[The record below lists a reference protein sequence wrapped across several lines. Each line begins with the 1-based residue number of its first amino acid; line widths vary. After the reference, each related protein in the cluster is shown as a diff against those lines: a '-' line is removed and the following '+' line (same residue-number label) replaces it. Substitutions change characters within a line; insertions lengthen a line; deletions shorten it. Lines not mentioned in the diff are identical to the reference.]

1 MNSKILGLPFKLII
15 YIILFYLSPT
25 NIYAGDLTINMLDK
39 LNDERMIFDPKIISI
54 QSGDTVF
61 WKAINRGHNV
71 EFLKNGVPEGVEKF
85 KSKIGKD
92 TQFTFDVPG
101 LYAYL
106 CTPHKALGMIGF
118 VIVDNNISN
127 YDQVVR
133 LKYLGKSKKIAQTLL
148 DEIFQRYQ

>member
-1 MNSKILGLPFKLII
+1 MNNKILGLPFKLII
-15 YIILFYLSPT
+15 YIILFYLAPT
-25 NIYAGDLTINMLDK
+25 NIYAADLTINMLDK

-54 QSGDTVF
+54 QSGDIVF

-71 EFLKNGVPEGVEKF
+71 EFLKNGVPKGVEKF

-133 LKYLGKSKKIAQTLL
+133 LKYLGKSKKIAQALL

>member
-1 MNSKILGLPFKLII
+1 
-15 YIILFYLSPT
+15 
-25 NIYAGDLTINMLDK
+25 MLDK

>member
-1 MNSKILGLPFKLII
+1 MNNKILGLPFKLII

>member
-1 MNSKILGLPFKLII
+1 MNNKILRLPFKLII

>member
-1 MNSKILGLPFKLII
+1 MNNKILRLPFKLII
-15 YIILFYLSPT
+15 YIILFYLAPT
-25 NIYAGDLTINMLDK
+25 NIYAADLTINMLDK

>member
-15 YIILFYLSPT
+15 YIILFYLAPT
-25 NIYAGDLTINMLDK
+25 NIYAADLTINMLDK

>member
-1 MNSKILGLPFKLII
+1 MNNKILGLPFKLII
-15 YIILFYLSPT
+15 YIILFYLAPT
-25 NIYAGDLTINMLDK
+25 NIYAADLTINMLDK

>member
-15 YIILFYLSPT
+15 YIILFYLAPT
-25 NIYAGDLTINMLDK
+25 NIYAADLTINMLDK

-127 YDQVVR
+127 YDQVVK
-133 LKYLGKSKKIAQTLL
+133 LKYLGKSKKIAQALL

>member
-25 NIYAGDLTINMLDK
+25 NIYAADLTINMLDK

>member
-1 MNSKILGLPFKLII
+1 MNNKILGLPFKLII
-15 YIILFYLSPT
+15 YIILFYLAPT
-25 NIYAGDLTINMLDK
+25 NIYAADLTINMLDK

-54 QSGDTVF
+54 QSGDIVF

>member
-1 MNSKILGLPFKLII
+1 MNNKILGLPFKLII

-25 NIYAGDLTINMLDK
+25 NIYAADLTINMLDK

>member
-1 MNSKILGLPFKLII
+1 MNNKILGLPFKLII
-15 YIILFYLSPT
+15 YIILFYLAPT
-25 NIYAGDLTINMLDK
+25 NIYAADLTINMLDK

-54 QSGDTVF
+54 QSGDIVF

-133 LKYLGKSKKIAQTLL
+133 LKYLGKSKKIAQALL

>member
-1 MNSKILGLPFKLII
+1 MNNKILGLPFKLII
-15 YIILFYLSPT
+15 YIILFYLGPT
-25 NIYAGDLTINMLDK
+25 NIYAADLTINMLDK

-54 QSGDTVF
+54 QSGDIVF